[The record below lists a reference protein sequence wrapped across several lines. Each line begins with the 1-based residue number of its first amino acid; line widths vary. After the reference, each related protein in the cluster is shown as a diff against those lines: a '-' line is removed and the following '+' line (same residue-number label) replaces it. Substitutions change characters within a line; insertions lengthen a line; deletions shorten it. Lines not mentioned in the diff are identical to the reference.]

1 MNRSEVSESIS
12 KQIDEQV
19 RAIVMQCYEETLAL
33 VQGQR
38 EAMDQLVELL
48 IEKETMDGDEFREVL
63 STFTSVPEKER
74 FVPVLN

>member
-1 MNRSEVSESIS
+1 
-12 KQIDEQV
+12 
-19 RAIVMQCYEETLAL
+19 MQCYEETLAL